1 MLEIVLA
8 GGWLMAPIVLCSVL
22 SATIIFNRAWMLRRR
37 RVMPSGIAEKVS
49 AWARQR
55 ELDRKHLEALRR
67 SSPLGRVLAAALDNR
82 DRARDVVKEAV
93 EDTGRQVVHELES
106 FLNTLGTIAGI
117 TPLLGLLGT
126 VIGMIKVFS
135 AIMEAGVGDP
145 APLAGGISEAL
156 ITTAAGLTVAIPTYF
171 FYRYFR
177 GKVRAYVVGME
188 QQALDLINTIEHGNR
203 QLRRSELGWG

>member
-1 MLEIVLA
+1 MYEIVLA

-22 SATIIFNRAWMLRRR
+22 SLTIIATRAWMLRRR
-37 RVMPSGIAEKVS
+37 RVMPPGISEKVS
-49 AWARQR
+49 GWARQR
-55 ELDRKHLEALRR
+55 ELDRTHIEDLRS

-82 DRARDVVKEAV
+82 HRAREIVKEAV
-93 EDTGRQVVHELES
+93 EDTGRHVVHDLER
-106 FLNTLGTIAGI
+106 FLNMLGTIAGI

-156 ITTAAGLTVAIPTYF
+156 ITTAAGLTVAIPTFF
-171 FYRYFR
+171 FYRFFR
-177 GKVRAYVVGME
+177 GRVRSYVVAME
-188 QQALDLINTIEHGNR
+188 QQALELINTIEHGNR
-203 QLRRSELGWG
+203 ELRRSELGWG